1 MECHDITQPTV
12 ALEIIRSPEDNP
24 RQKLFNCI
32 YTLFYVNFLNWIMNR
47 YRSYKHKGQLL
58 EDAKD
63 AFQNGL
69 MVFYQKSQQKD
80 FIIRTSL
87 KTTIFSFALLQL
99 LALFKKEKNKYG
111 SNIYLEQFDLFF
123 EDETLEIEK
132 HALLA
137 EQESEL
143 MAALLQLPKKQRD
156 ILILKFFG
164 KLKSKEIAKT
174 LNVSVGNVDNDSTK
188 AYKALRSILKHKFS
202 FQSQ

>member
-1 MECHDITQPTV
+1 MECHDITQPIV

-47 YRSYKHKGQLL
+47 YSSYKHKGKLL

-69 MVFYQKSQQKD
+69 MVFYQKSQQKG
-80 FIIRTSL
+80 FIIRASL

-99 LALFKKEKNKYG
+99 LALFKKEKNNR

-123 EDETLEIEK
+123 E
-132 HALLA
+132 
-137 EQESEL
+137 
-143 MAALLQLPKKQRD
+143 
-156 ILILKFFG
+156 
-164 KLKSKEIAKT
+164 
-174 LNVSVGNVDNDSTK
+174 
-188 AYKALRSILKHKFS
+188 
-202 FQSQ
+202 